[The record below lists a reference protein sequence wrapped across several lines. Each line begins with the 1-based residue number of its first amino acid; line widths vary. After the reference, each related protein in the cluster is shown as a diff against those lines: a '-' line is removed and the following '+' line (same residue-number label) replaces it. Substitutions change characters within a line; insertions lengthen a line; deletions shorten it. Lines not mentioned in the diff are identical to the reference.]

1 MAKIYN
7 SNWIA
12 KPLSVNFNHKQW
24 RQDLAAFIKNQ
35 LFWTGIT
42 KVSRARVIE
51 KDVNNTIVIKQFE
64 IYDTVGNQVQVKFKN
79 NNEIINTTH
88 EEIIKNYFEKR
99 RFQ

>member
-24 RQDLAAFIKNQ
+24 RQ